1 MRKNLYLGLI
11 ACAALTMTGCSNDE
25 ISYDSSKQEAQA
37 IQFDTYL
44 GKNVQGR
51 ASELSTDNLKNF
63 GVFAS
68 YAAGKDWA
76 NGDKKMNFMF
86 NQKVEKISSNWVYT
100 PLKYWPEKKEEKIS
114 FFAYAPYFDNTEGGT
129 TAAISQAST
138 NTDTGAPKVNFAIDI
153 DAEKM
158 VDFTAGVQMN
168 VSTKTNENEKV
179 SFTLHHELARVNF
192 AAKLDRVAFDET
204 DANKTKVNVTN
215 LKIEAG
221 DKFVKSA
228 DYTFST
234 TNDVTAES
242 GLTVTRGT
250 WSNYTYTSGDS
261 EDLNVTP
268 ILKTAPATNLGTYI
282 ESGVI
287 VSTKTEVSL
296 FKDGQYLFFIPAE
309 ENMTDEVI
317 KVTITYDIVT
327 ADSALDGGYVKSTA
341 TKTVGIKASNFEQ
354 GKAKKYVF
362 EIGLHEIKVNAE
374 VENWETEKAG
384 GNTTVNG
391 GSSEPTTV

>member
-51 ASELSTDNLKNF
+51 AQELGGTGKQLTDF

-68 YAAGKDWA
+68 YTQSAAWSTTE
-76 NGDKKMNFMF
+76 KMNFMF
-86 NQKVEKISSNWVYT
+86 NQKVEKKGSDWAYT
-100 PLKYWPEKKEEKIS
+100 PLKYWPEKKGEKIS
-114 FFAYAPYFDNTEGGT
+114 FFAYAPYFDNTDA
-129 TAAISQAST
+129 AAITEVSV

-153 DAEKM
+153 DATKM
-158 VDFTAGVQMN
+158 VDFTAGVKMD
-168 VSTKTNENEKV
+168 VSPTLTNTEEQNKV
-179 SFTLHHELARVNF
+179 TFTLHHELARVNF
-192 AAKLDRVAFDET
+192 AAKLDRDAFDEAA
-204 DANKTKVNVTN
+204 ANKTKVNVTN

-234 TNDVTAES
+234 TNDVTTES
-242 GLTVTRGT
+242 GTTVTRGT
-250 WSNYTYTSGDS
+250 WGNYIYTSGDS

-268 ILKTAPATNLGTYI
+268 ILNTASATELGTYT

-287 VSTKTEVSL
+287 VSTETEVNL
-296 FKDGQYLFFIPAE
+296 FQDNHYLFFIPAE
-309 ENMTDEVI
+309 DNMIDTDVI

-327 ADSALDGGYVKSTA
+327 KDTALDGGYAKSTA
-341 TKTVGIKASNFEQ
+341 TKTVNLKAANFEQ

-362 EIGLHEIKVNAE
+362 EIGLHEVKVDAS
-374 VENWETEKAG
+374 VEAWDPEAP
-384 GNTTVNG
+384 GNGTTVNG
-391 GSSEPTTV
+391 TDVDA